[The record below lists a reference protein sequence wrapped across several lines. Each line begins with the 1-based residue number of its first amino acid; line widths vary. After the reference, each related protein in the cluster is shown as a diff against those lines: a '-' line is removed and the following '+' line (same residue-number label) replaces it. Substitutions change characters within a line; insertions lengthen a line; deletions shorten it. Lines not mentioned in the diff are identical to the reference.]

1 MANMRDGMAG
11 FGGGARG
18 ANGLNGNGSAE
29 AVDGAYQGG
38 GQQLHDRSIGDIIA
52 DLKNLSSQQVETVLA
67 YQRQHRLRFGEAAV
81 ALGFASDDDVLYAL
95 SQQFH
100 YPYAP
105 EERRDLSRELVAAVQ
120 PFSQQ
125 AESFRAIRSQLM
137 MRLFSANEPKRALA
151 VVSPEAGDG
160 KTFFAANLAVTLAQL
175 GGRTLLVD
183 ADMRGPRQHEVFA
196 VPNGAGL
203 SNVLSGRKETNVIHQ
218 VPDLPSLFLL
228 PVGVTPPNPLELVE
242 RPAFKLLLRELLS
255 KFDHVLVD
263 TPAASYGADAGV
275 IAARCGSALA
285 IARKNQC
292 HMNGLQDLV
301 TSLAESPAKLAGVVL
316 NDY

>member
-1 MANMRDGMAG
+1 MANMRDGMASVG
-11 FGGGARG
+11 GGGGAQ
-18 ANGLNGNGSAE
+18 E
-29 AVDGAYQGG
+29 

-125 AESFRAIRSQLM
+125 AEAFRAIRSQLM

-151 VVSPEAGDG
+151 IVSPDPGDG

-196 VPNGAGL
+196 VANGAGL

-301 TSLAESPAKLAGVVL
+301 SGLAESPAKLAGVVL